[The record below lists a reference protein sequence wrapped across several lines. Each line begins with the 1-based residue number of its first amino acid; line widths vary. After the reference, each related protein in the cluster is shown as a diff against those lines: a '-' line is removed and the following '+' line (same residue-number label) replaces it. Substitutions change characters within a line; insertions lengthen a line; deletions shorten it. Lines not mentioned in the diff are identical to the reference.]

1 MQVFNFYRRRGPGIT
16 PAAARRPLFA
26 YTAPNVNP
34 LPLPPT
40 PPRSGYDQ
48 QLLAA
53 ARTRLA
59 NERTLLTYVRTSLA
73 LTGFGLALLQLAPHR
88 SQLLG
93 IGALATAGVM
103 LLIGYLRFRYH
114 GRQIEECRTA

>member
-1 MQVFNFYRRRGPGIT
+1 MT
-16 PAAARRPLFA
+16 PASTSPRP
-26 YTAPNVNP
+26 
-34 LPLPPT
+34 
-40 PPRSGYDQ
+40 GYDQ

-73 LTGFGLALLQLAPHR
+73 LTGFGLALLQLAPRRTH
-88 SQLLG
+88 LLG
-93 IGALATAGVM
+93 LGALATAAGT

-114 GRQIEECRTA
+114 ARQIEECRRERPCSP